1 MADLQMQ
8 SPSSNSSATLS
19 WQDLAADKRSRILS
33 QVPKDFDHSE
43 LTHSL
48 EDTAPVISLPNQFL
62 SREELAITSLDAVN
76 LVRHIRER
84 SHTSVDVLNAFVHR
98 AVIAHRLLNCCLDFP
113 YT

>member
-8 SPSSNSSATLS
+8 SPSSNSSAPLS
-19 WQDLAADKRSRILS
+19 WQDLAADKRNRILS
-33 QVPKDFDHSE
+33 EVPTDFDHSE
-43 LTHSL
+43 LKHSL
-48 EDTAPVISLPNQFL
+48 EDTASVIKLPNRFL
-62 SREELAITSLDAVN
+62 SQKELAITSLDAVN
-76 LVRHIRER
+76 LVRLVRER